1 MDVERRR
8 TAEEVLEEK
17 GSQIFSVSQ
26 KTTLYDALQI
36 MNEKKIGAI
45 LVKDNDNI
53 VGIWTERDLMMNSIK
68 EDFNL
73 KSAMVCDYMT
83 TDLKTA
89 PHDCKIQT
97 LADMILGLRIRHIII
112 EREGKFMGVLSSGDI
127 IRAGLQL
134 RTEEWKELDRIVHL
148 EYYDEWKWKN
158 KKK

>member
-1 MDVERRR
+1 MDRKRRT

-17 GSQIFSVSQ
+17 GSQIYSVSK
-26 KTTLYDALQI
+26 KTTLLDALQI

-45 LVKDNDNI
+45 LVKDDDKI
-53 VGIWTERDLMMNSIK
+53 YGIWTERDLMIDSIK
-68 EDFNL
+68 PGFDL
-73 KSAMVCDYMT
+73 KSAVVGDYMT

-89 PHDCKIQT
+89 PHDCVIFT

-112 EREGKFMGVLSSGDI
+112 EREGKFVGVLSSGDI

-134 RTEEWKELDRIVHL
+134 RTEEMNELDGIVHL
-148 EYYDEWKWKN
+148 NYYDEWKWDY

>member
-1 MDVERRR
+1 MDKARRT

-17 GSQIFSVSQ
+17 GSQIYSVSS
-26 KTTLYDALQI
+26 KTTLLNALEI

-45 LVKDNDNI
+45 LVKDNDSI
-53 VGIWTERDLMMNSIK
+53 VGIWTERDLMIDSIK
-68 EDFNL
+68 PGFDL
-73 KSAMVCDYMT
+73 KDAVVADYMT

-89 PHDCKIQT
+89 PHDCKIYT

-112 EREGKFMGVLSSGDI
+112 EREGKFVGVLSSGDI
-127 IRAGLQL
+127 IRADLQL
-134 RTEEWKELDRIVHL
+134 RTEEMKELDSIVQL

>member
-1 MDVERRR
+1 MDRKRRT

-17 GSQIFSVSQ
+17 GSQIFSVS
-26 KTTLYDALQI
+26 KNTTLLDALQI

-53 VGIWTERDLMMNSIK
+53 FGIWTERDLMIDSIK
-68 EDFNL
+68 PGFDL
-73 KSAMVCDYMT
+73 KSAVVGDHMT
-83 TDLKTA
+83 TDLHTA
-89 PHDCKIQT
+89 PHDCKIYT

-134 RTEEWKELDRIVHL
+134 RTEEMKELDTIVHL
-148 EYYDEWKWKN
+148 DYYDEWKWKN

>member
-1 MDVERRR
+1 MDRKRRT
-8 TAEEVLEEK
+8 TAEEALEEK
-17 GSQIFSVSQ
+17 GSQIFSVSLN
-26 KTTLYDALQI
+26 TTVLNALEI

-45 LVKDNDNI
+45 LVKENDNI

-68 EDFNL
+68 PGFDL
-73 KSAMVCDYMT
+73 KSAMVGDYMT
-83 TDLKTA
+83 TNLKTA

-112 EREGKFMGVLSSGDI
+112 EREGKFVGVLSSGDI

-134 RTEEWKELDRIVHL
+134 RTEEWKELDSIVHL

>member
-1 MDVERRR
+1 MDRKRRT

-17 GSQIFSVSQ
+17 GSQIFSVS
-26 KTTLYDALQI
+26 KNTTLLDALQI

-53 VGIWTERDLMMNSIK
+53 FGIWTERDLMIDSIK
-68 EDFNL
+68 PGFDL
-73 KSAMVCDYMT
+73 KSAVVGDHMT
-83 TDLKTA
+83 TDLHTA
-89 PHDCKIQT
+89 PHDCKIYT

-134 RTEEWKELDRIVHL
+134 RTEEMKELDTIVHL
-148 EYYDEWKWKN
+148 NYYDEWKWKN